1 MPHGSMSRRQAPVWR
16 GSRIAG
22 LSSCAHVAAWTTPP
36 ASPRAPLP
44 CPPCRELKLQSSAGL
59 LHDEPTGRTFNVLV
73 WLPEEIQVGARDHR
87 LPPLSESPPSVHHLP
102 SQDPLPPSLLSAPQN
117 HPPKPTDDNLSFFDE
132 PRTETYVRAFGGF
145 SPPRV
150 RLFVSA
156 GWLAPPPPPAGAA
169 AAAAAAA
176 ARLAPATACT
186 SPCAL
191 SSPCTR
197 PARLPTLRCRSLGTE
212 AGQHIDECFG
222 SGGTPGLR
230 GGHVLGG
237 GEGGEVEEG
246 WEACSAAEAQPT
258 GHGSAHVAA
267 GTCGLAV
274 SIYIYVILQ

>member
-145 SPPRV
+145 ATEGALV
-150 RLFVSA
+150 CFC
-156 GWLAPPPPPAGAA
+156 WLAGAA
-169 AAAAAAA
+169 AAACWC
-176 ARLAPATACT
+176 RCCCRRRRCT
-186 SPCAL
+186 LGSSNCLHLSLCPQLSLHPSRSPSHPAL
-191 SSPCTR
+191 SQPRHRSR
-197 PARLPTLRCRSLGTE
+197 PA
-212 AGQHIDECFG
+212 
-222 SGGTPGLR
+222 
-230 GGHVLGG
+230 
-237 GEGGEVEEG
+237 
-246 WEACSAAEAQPT
+246 
-258 GHGSAHVAA
+258 
-267 GTCGLAV
+267 
-274 SIYIYVILQ
+274 Y